1 VHESLIIIWRRFR
14 IASRFREIAIS
25 GPVVVKQ
32 VEREA
37 AATAAQ

>member
-1 VHESLIIIWRRFR
+1 VHESLIIRRRFR
-14 IASRFREIAIS
+14 IASRFRKIAIS
-25 GPVVVKQ
+25 GPAIVKQ